1 MGKFA
6 AGAGIRKSL
15 TKGIPFPRKIIQFLN
30 AGTSGDLAGHRTS
43 GDQLCLV
50 IWLVT
55 RRPVTSQGMSVFMK
69 FTRIYEMF
77 VFVLPQ
83 TNRKSSGW
91 DRISLVLSRCAF
103 PFSRPSS
110 STISYFQA
118 RKTAQQQP
126 SFAAPSNQSISMMT

>member
-55 RRPVTSQGMSVFMK
+55 RRLVTSQGMSVFILPEFMK
-69 FTRIYEMF
+69 CLFLYY
-77 VFVLPQ
+77 P
-83 TNRKSSGW
+83 
-91 DRISLVLSRCAF
+91 
-103 PFSRPSS
+103 RP
-110 STISYFQA
+110 TE
-118 RKTAQQQP
+118 KAQGGIG
-126 SFAAPSNQSISMMT
+126 FLWY